1 MTRQDQ
7 LAIAPEALPIRVV
20 GTTINGRG
28 LAGATGVGAGGGIA
42 RWAGLVANEYRIPW
56 RNSRLEPLTLDV
68 IAGYISDFLAFARE
82 RPEQQF
88 IVMPFAGH
96 LGTALAKMFV
106 DVPPNCA
113 LPGAWL
119 RTSNAAFPARLF
131 LLDPELRLREKGGQI
146 ALQKLIAELRIS
158 GTQKFELVTLR
169 DHTGEKIYALTA
181 KLLGATHVPIERVA
195 VSDSARSAVLTE
207 AHAIWYA
214 THLVLISARASGTTH
229 SAPIRL
235 LGLAAREGLDIIDI
249 SGSTAT
255 Q

>member
-1 MTRQDQ
+1 M
-7 LAIAPEALPIRVV
+7 LAQ
-20 GTTINGRG
+20 
-28 LAGATGVGAGGGIA
+28 GV
-42 RWAGLVANEYRIPW
+42 RSV
-56 RNSRLEPLTLDV
+56 S
-68 IAGYISDFLAFARE
+68 
-82 RPEQQF
+82 
-88 IVMPFAGH
+88 
-96 LGTALAKMFV
+96 
-106 DVPPNCA
+106 
-113 LPGAWL
+113 
-119 RTSNAAFPARLF
+119 TSNTAFPARLF

-146 ALQKLIAELRIS
+146 ALQKLIAELRTS